1 MIELTP
7 ESIET
12 VKLLASVPTSELTEQ
27 LAYRLALPYYLE
39 GKISSPMQLTL
50 LSRINEIVP
59 IDHEM
64 IKARREIYAKI
75 AHLTCIGEPIP
86 TEMVE
91 DYTVF
96 LKHVSNEYPTSTVV
110 FALDN
115 LLFPVIRAVAK
126 EKQNEY

>member
-7 ESIET
+7 ETIKV
-12 VKLLASVPTSELTEQ
+12 VKLLAEVPATELTEQ

-59 IDHEM
+59 IDHET
-64 IKARREIYAKI
+64 IKVRRDIYAKF

-86 TEMVE
+86 TEMAE

-96 LKHVSNEYPTSTVV
+96 LQHIANEYPTNMGIT
-110 FALDN
+110 ALDN
-115 LLFPVIRAVAK
+115 LLIPTIRAVAK
-126 EKQNEY
+126 ENQRDQ